1 MIKRLLQ
8 GIHWVRTLQHSRSG
22 SLNEALDEIDKM
34 AALAPLRPLEL
45 AFKSELLLRQHR
57 FEKAEELRN
66 IVARMTDDAA
76 DSRGKYINFW
86 VRSVRARIE
95 GDQALDNYLV
105 REAKLPVSQTLRDWL
120 TLPE

>member
-1 MIKRLLQ
+1 
-8 GIHWVRTLQHSRSG
+8 
-22 SLNEALDEIDKM
+22 LNEALDEIDKM